1 MACEVFDKTLLPQ
14 QCHIHIHT
22 HTPQIHASEYQ
33 MSSLS
38 GVLSAR
44 KSQGACENG
53 ENILKNLRDSKE
65 N

>member
-1 MACEVFDKTLLPQ
+1 MAYEVSDKTLLPQ
-14 QCHIHIHT
+14 QCPTPPT
-22 HTPQIHASEYQ
+22 HTQPRHTFQEHQ

-38 GVLSAR
+38 EVLSAR

-53 ENILKNLRDSKE
+53 ENILENLRDSKE